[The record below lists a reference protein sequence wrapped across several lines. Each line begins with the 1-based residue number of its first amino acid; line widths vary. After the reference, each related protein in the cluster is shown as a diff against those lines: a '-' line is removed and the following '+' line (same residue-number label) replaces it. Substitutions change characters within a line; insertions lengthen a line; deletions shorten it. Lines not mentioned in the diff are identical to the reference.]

1 MTDLKVVFKFFLVQL
16 VCGFHLLKLL
26 LQNLNTIKENKT
38 HPHMSSLTLF
48 NKTVFL
54 LNYLTKV
61 SLTNPGFKFTIILL
75 SLCIYKAHTA
85 IPFLAVCR
93 MFVT

>member
-1 MTDLKVVFKFFLVQL
+1 
-16 VCGFHLLKLL
+16 
-26 LQNLNTIKENKT
+26 
-38 HPHMSSLTLF
+38 MSSLTLF